1 MTSSGRTYFL
11 ANARCIGPVAGD
23 EVVRRGN
30 RLLVFFK
37 QKVVFLPVLA
47 ETSLGT
53 QMRSTL
59 RNRRDL
65 AEQITLA
72 PTEFT
77 LVLKFM
83 GAFLG
88 DVLARRIPVSA
99 FCRYRVSL
107 LRKKCGQKIVGFNH
121 ES

>member
-1 MTSSGRTYFL
+1 MAYI
-11 ANARCIGPVAGD
+11 IGMHFCRP
-23 EVVRRGN
+23 
-30 RLLVFFK
+30 LIK
-37 QKVVFLPVLA
+37 PP
-47 ETSLGT
+47 LGT
-53 QMRSTL
+53 QMRSPL

-107 LRKKCGQKIVGFNH
+107 P
-121 ES
+121 